1 MHTHQNKQKR
11 SSQLLADKK
20 EVSRSIPA
28 FSPTPVQSSSMGAS
42 SAASRQ
48 STPRDKDDSIPK
60 MGTVQARLAA
70 FQRK

>member
-1 MHTHQNKQKR
+1 MHTHKNKQKR

-20 EVSRSIPA
+20 EVSSSIPA
-28 FSPTPVQSSSMGAS
+28 FSPTPVQSSSM
-42 SAASRQ
+42 AASRQ